1 MFKRATWLTVG
12 FGLGVGATVAGA
24 RAVKKQVERY
34 QPNAVVDRLTD
45 SVANLRDQLK
55 AAVDDGR
62 DAAREREAELRAR
75 GPGPRPG
82 TERDAR

>member
-1 MFKRATWLTVG
+1 MFKRVTWLGVG

-24 RAVKKQVERY
+24 RAVKKQVDRY

-45 SVANLRDQLK
+45 SVGALREQLR

-62 DAAREREAELRAR
+62 VAARARETELRSR
-75 GPGPRPG
+75 PPRHV
-82 TERDAR
+82 R

>member
-1 MFKRATWLTVG
+1 MFKRATWLTLG

-24 RAVKKQVERY
+24 RAVRKQVDRY
-34 QPNAVVDRLTD
+34 QPNAVVDRLAD
-45 SVANLRDQLK
+45 SVVALRDQLK

-62 DAAREREAELRAR
+62 VAAREREIELRAK
-75 GPGPRPG
+75 GPR

>member
-45 SVANLRDQLK
+45 SVVALRDQLK

-62 DAAREREAELRAR
+62 EAARDRETELRSR
-75 GPGPRPG
+75 GPGR
-82 TERDAR
+82 ERDGR

>member
-24 RAVKKQVERY
+24 RAVKKQVDRY

-45 SVANLRDQLK
+45 SVVALRDQLK
-55 AAVDDGR
+55 AAVVDGR
-62 DAAREREAELRAR
+62 EAAREREAELRAR
-75 GPGPRPG
+75 GP
-82 TERDAR
+82 ER